1 MSIEHFCIFFSIFR
15 IIFSLNI
22 KYINIYKLHIM
33 NIFIN
38 IYKISYAKC
47 LTSKYLSSSLNVKR
61 LKRRRHYE

>member
-1 MSIEHFCIFFSIFR
+1 
-15 IIFSLNI
+15 
-22 KYINIYKLHIM
+22 M

-47 LTSKYLSSSLNVKR
+47 LMSKYLSSSLNVKR